1 MSPEKESVQSYEQM
15 LIVEKYETVI
25 AYLYP
30 IAQNLPRRHGTAR
43 AMFIDCL
50 LGQVQLIVEAG
61 KSGQISRLYVAD
73 AGLAHLRFWLRFLN
87 SKPVRGINFL
97 AYRIWPRH
105 KLLRKRSV
113 VAAKRKIE
121 RYQRFCES
129 ERLTRFIASWRG
141 HAASADTCHLF
152 THLENRYGIHCHQHA
167 G

>member
-15 LIVEKYETVI
+15 LIVEKFETVI

-87 SKPVRGINFL
+87 SKPVRGMSSHQVETAQVLL
-97 AYRIWPRH
+97 AEVGR
-105 KLLRKRSV
+105 LLGAWIVKQKR
-113 VAAKRKIE
+113 
-121 RYQRFCES
+121 
-129 ERLTRFIASWRG
+129 RG
-141 HAASADTCHLF
+141 
-152 THLENRYGIHCHQHA
+152 QH

>member
-1 MSPEKESVQSYEQM
+1 MNMTPEKDAVQSYEQM

-61 KSGQISRLYVAD
+61 KSGQISRLYIAD

-87 SKPVRGINFL
+87 SKPVRGMSSHQVET
-97 AYRIWPRH
+97 AQV
-105 KLLRKRSV
+105 LLSEVGRLLGAWIAKQKR
-113 VAAKRKIE
+113 
-121 RYQRFCES
+121 
-129 ERLTRFIASWRG
+129 RG
-141 HAASADTCHLF
+141 
-152 THLENRYGIHCHQHA
+152 QH